1 MKLFGR
7 TNNKITKEKNDENVP
22 HLEIIEVVLITRN
35 IANNENQK
43 NSRDFIHLSKIGY
56 LVNY

>member
-1 MKLFGR
+1 MKIFAR

-22 HLEIIEVVLITRN
+22 HLEIIEIVLITRN
-35 IANNENQK
+35 IANNENQQ
-43 NSRDFIHLSKIGY
+43 NSRDFIHLSKISY